1 MLNLKYKLY
10 RTKKLKKLT
19 EMTATAGRIWNHCVA
34 LQQRYFRM
42 YGKYVG
48 LYRMQKHIAK
58 LRNKNPYWKVLT
70 AQSVQELIERVDTA
84 YQRFFKKIAK
94 RPAKFKKSKDFKSFV
109 FKQNGFKIENNVLTI
124 SKVGRYKF
132 SLSRPYSN
140 VKRVT
145 IKRDAVGDY
154 WIVLTCDIKS
164 DPYYRARNGA
174 VGIDF
179 GLKTYLTLSNGESFE
194 SPLFFK
200 TLSKDIASVDRRLSK
215 AKVGSNTRQRA
226 KSQRARLYR
235 HLTGLRSDY
244 QWKLAHELCSNYD
257 FIALED
263 LNIEGMKRMWGRKV
277 SDLSHSSFI
286 EKLHQVALKYGT
298 TIQKVGRF
306 FPSSKLCNDCN
317 MVKKELKLS
326 DRVYT
331 CNCCGSVLDRDLN
344 ASKNILTE
352 GIRLSRSLEALALNV
367 CTAESHV
374 L

>member
-1 MLNLKYKLY
+1 
-10 RTKKLKKLT
+10 
-19 EMTATAGRIWNHCVA
+19 MTTTAGRIWNHCVA

-42 YGKYVG
+42 YGKYIG
-48 LYRMQKHIAK
+48 LTRMQSHIAK
-58 LRNKNPYWKVLT
+58 LRKKNPQWMRLGSQT
-70 AQSVQELIERVDTA
+70 VQELCERVDTA

-94 RPAKFKKSKDFKSFV
+94 RPAKFKKSKEFKSFV
-109 FKQNGFKIENNVLTI
+109 FKQSGFKLEGNVITI
-124 SKVGRYKF
+124 NKVGKYKF

-145 IKRDAVGDY
+145 IKRDSVGDY
-154 WIVLTCDIKS
+154 WVVMTCDVV
-164 DPYYRARNGA
+164 PERYHRARSGA

-179 GLKTYLTLSNGESFE
+179 GMKTYMTLSDGNTYE
-194 SPLFFK
+194 SPLFFQTIRPQLAK
-200 TLSKDIASVDRRLSK
+200 IDRRISK
-215 AKVGSNTRQRA
+215 AGL
-226 KSQRARLYR
+226 KSSRRIKALAERARLYR
-235 HLTGLRSDY
+235 KLSNLRVDF

-257 FIALED
+257 YIYLED
-263 LNIEGMKRMWGRKV
+263 LNIEGMKRRWGRKI
-277 SDLSHSSFI
+277 SDLSHSSFVD
-286 EKLHQVALKYGT
+286 KLQQVAAKYNT
-298 TIQKVGRF
+298 SVVKIGRF

-326 DRVYT
+326 DRVYV